1 MLKILQKFFRF
12 SGEENHRRFTLS
24 IILGVVSAFG
34 QALRIPAIYLIIR
47 GVLDKSLDG
56 NTLLLSLAVL
66 VLGVALQILSSGR
79 GTFLQTEAGYT
90 TSADKR
96 MEIAGHLRYLPM
108 GYFNQNSLGEITS
121 VTTNTMELLGDIATR
136 VVLLSTQGIL
146 ESALITAMLLSF
158 DIRIGAVALLGLL
171 LFLLIN
177 RFLQH
182 RASSISAEKIHA
194 DSALVSQILEFIRGI
209 AEAKS
214 YNIGPEG
221 NRRLSEA
228 IDHSTDTNIRME
240 FALIPILW
248 LQSWLIK
255 MVGVLIAALS
265 LRFVLDGSMEP
276 ATGIVML
283 IASFILFSALE
294 SAGNYSALLR
304 FIDQSVDKAEAIL
317 SVPEMDIHGEDRR
330 PASENIELKHVDF
343 SYGSKKVVDDTS
355 LSIPEKSTAAFV
367 GPSGGGKT
375 TLCHL
380 IARFWDVDSG
390 EILLDQTNVKKY
402 SMDSLMSNFSFVF
415 QTVYLFRDT
424 IANNIRF
431 GQPDAPME
439 QVIAAAKK
447 ACCDDFISALP
458 DGYET
463 IIGEG
468 GASLSGGQR
477 QRISI
482 ARAIMKDAPIIIL
495 DEATANVDPEN
506 ERELMNAIQAL
517 TKEKTILMIAHR
529 LKTVRNADC
538 IFVIDKGKVVQRG
551 THEELIREEGIY
563 QSFIR
568 SRKEAVGWRLGSG
581 SDLTNSEEVCHQ
593 ADSERS

>member
-34 QALRIPAIYLIIR
+34 QALRIPAIYLIVR
-47 GVLDKSLDG
+47 GVLGKSLNS
-56 NTLLLSLAVL
+56 NTLLLSLSVL

-228 IDHSTDTNIRME
+228 INHSTDINIQME

-248 LQSWLIK
+248 LQNWLIK

-283 IASFILFSALE
+283 IASFILFSSLE

-317 SVPEMDIHGEDRR
+317 SVPEMDIHGEDCR

-415 QTVYLFRDT
+415 QTVYLFRDS

-468 GASLSGGQR
+468 GASLSGGQK

-551 THEELIREEGIY
+551 THEEPIREEGIY

-581 SDLTNSEEVCHQ
+581 SDLTAPQREVE
-593 ADSERS
+593 S